1 MPFMDIKG
9 LRMSYGSNEV
19 LKGVDLSVEKGQ
31 RVIIMGPSGSGKST
45 FLRCLNHLEKSSHGE
60 MVFDGRTINMGKWT
74 KSDIRFVRADSA
86 MVFQNYNLFAH
97 RTALENVME
106 GLVQVKKIKA
116 DEARK
121 TAEYYLDKVGML
133 ERNDYY
139 PSALSGGQQ
148 QRAAIAR
155 ALAMNPKVVFFDEP
169 TSALDPELVGEVL
182 NVMKQVAEEGMTM
195 LVVTHEVSFA
205 RDVADVVVFMDGGVV
220 VEIGPPEQVLDNP
233 QHERTQKF
241 LNMIS
246 QDHGI
251 GLGEE
256 SKTINPNAQSYKIKT
271 KRTVPRK

>member
-9 LRMSYGSNEV
+9 LRMSYGTNEV

-45 FLRCLNHLEKSSHGE
+45 FLRCLNHLEKSTHGE
-60 MVFDGRTINMGKWT
+60 MVFDGRPISMGKWT
-74 KSDIRFVRADSA
+74 KEDIRFVRGDSA

-97 RTALENVME
+97 RTAIENVME
-106 GLVQVKKIKA
+106 GLVQVKKIKPE
-116 DEARK
+116 EARK

-133 ERNDYY
+133 ERIDYY

-148 QRAAIAR
+148 QRTAIAR

-169 TSALDPELVGEVL
+169 ISALDPELVGEVL

-205 RDVADVVVFMDGGVV
+205 RDVADIVVFMDEGVV
-220 VEIGPPEQVLDNP
+220 VEMGPPEQVLDNP
-233 QHERTQKF
+233 QHDRTKKF

-251 GLGEE
+251 GLGGETMPKE
-256 SKTINPNAQSYKIKT
+256 KTYRIKA
-271 KRTVPRK
+271 KRTLTRK